1 MVFKAR
7 VEAGC
12 EANFYVFELVFIG
25 DEIDGGGSYRLEGGS
40 FFI

>member
-7 VEAGC
+7 VEASC